1 MNRKLLLLIIFLV
14 IIVIGGFI
22 ILSKG
27 EEASSIAKPDIST
40 IKTVIDANNQFA
52 LDYYQKLKSRNE
64 DNIFFSPFSIS
75 NALVMV
81 YEGANGKTAEEIR
94 STFYFPIEN
103 NQRQEQYADL
113 LKKTNKEGSGIHS
126 ANALWI
132 QKGYEISSD
141 YLKSVENYYGGRANN
156 LDFRDDAEGSLKEI
170 NSWVSE
176 QTNGMIKSVLSEL
189 KPEVKLILTNA
200 IHFKGE
206 WVEKFDKASTE
217 ESDFT
222 LDNKTKTKVQMMQ
235 QTARFNY
242 MENNDLQVLE
252 MPYVG
257 EEVSIML
264 LLPKEKS
271 LQKLDSI
278 LSIKNISEWS
288 SQLTEQEVHILIPK
302 FKIET
307 NYPMTDDLKS
317 MGMPLAFSNQADFSK
332 MTVNSKKLKI
342 DQVIHKAVIDLDE
355 KGTEA
360 AATTTALMMW
370 GSAALGIEKPIPIFR
385 ADHPFIFS
393 IKHKENG
400 SILFMGNFSNP
411 NKI

>member
-1 MNRKLLLLIIFLV
+1 
-14 IIVIGGFI
+14 
-22 ILSKG
+22 
-27 EEASSIAKPDIST
+27 
-40 IKTVIDANNQFA
+40 
-52 LDYYQKLKSRNE
+52 
-64 DNIFFSPFSIS
+64 
-75 NALVMV
+75 
-81 YEGANGKTAEEIR
+81 
-94 STFYFPIEN
+94 
-103 NQRQEQYADL
+103 
-113 LKKTNKEGSGIHS
+113 
-126 ANALWI
+126 
-132 QKGYEISSD
+132 
-141 YLKSVENYYGGRANN
+141 
-156 LDFRDDAEGSLKEI
+156 
-170 NSWVSE
+170 
-176 QTNGMIKSVLSEL
+176 MIKSVLSEL

-385 ADHPFIFS
+385 ADHPFIFL